1 MMMDARPTF
10 RPFLASTLTLLV
22 IGLGASVAAI
32 LVLTPTVFARLLFF
46 FGVDLALTGLGMPV
60 SWFLNLRF
68 PSKPP
73 AEGQIIVRQAIWVG
87 VFGATLLWL
96 QESRLASLGIG
107 LGLAVGLGVIEYLIR
122 MRENSRW
129 KPVPPAEPPIPK
141 TEKQPP
147 HA

>member
-1 MMMDARPTF
+1 MDARPSF
-10 RPFLASTLTLLV
+10 RPFLASAITLLV
-22 IGLGASVAAI
+22 IGMGAWIAAFFA
-32 LVLTPTVFARLLFF
+32 LTPTVFARLLFF
-46 FGVDLALTGLGMPV
+46 FGWDLALTSLGMPV
-60 SWFLNLRF
+60 CWFLNLRF

-73 AEGQIIVRQAIWVG
+73 AEGQVIVRQAIWVG

-107 LGLAVGLGVIEYLIR
+107 LGLALGLGVIEYLIR

-129 KPVPPAEPPIPK
+129 KPVPPAETPAPG